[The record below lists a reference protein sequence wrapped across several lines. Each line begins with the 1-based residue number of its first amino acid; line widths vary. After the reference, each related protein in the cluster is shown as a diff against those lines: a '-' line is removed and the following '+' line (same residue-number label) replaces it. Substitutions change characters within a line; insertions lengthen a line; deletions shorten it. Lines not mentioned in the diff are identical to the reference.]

1 MNTSFTEEQLWSML
15 PVPDKIKEE
24 MRVACLEEYE
34 AKRQAEETAPLGPSR
49 GLEELEDSP
58 PITESDTD
66 ESSSGSDKEND
77 LPEWAVTEPN
87 SPVSECECE
96 GCWCEGCS
104 CEACEACDLIKLN
117 AEEK

>member
-15 PVPDKIKEE
+15 PVPDTIKEE
-24 MRVACLEEYE
+24 MLVACLEEYE
-34 AKRQAEETAPLGPSR
+34 AKRAAEETAPSGPSR
-49 GLEELEDSP
+49 RLEELEDSP
-58 PITESDTD
+58 SEDLIPTTESDTD

-87 SPVSECECE
+87 SPVSECE
-96 GCWCEGCS
+96 
-104 CEACEACDLIKLN
+104 ACDLIKLN

>member
-24 MRVACLEEYE
+24 MLVACLKEYE
-34 AKRQAEETAPLGPSR
+34 AKRAAEETAPLGPSR
-49 GLEELEDSP
+49 GLEEL
-58 PITESDTD
+58 DTS

-77 LPEWAVTEPN
+77 LPEWAVTEPS
-87 SPVSECECE
+87 SPVRECECE
-96 GCWCEGCS
+96 ACS
-104 CEACEACDLIKLN
+104 CEACSQIKLN